1 MDCQGTARGRKM
13 PAAPTKENVPLMS
26 LGQQLAPHLPLL
38 RRYARALT
46 GSQAEGD
53 RYVRAALEAIVA
65 APDQFPRDVE
75 PRLGLYRTFQ
85 AIWQSTNL
93 DAEAADEA
101 GVADAESIARRRLA
115 RLTPL
120 SRQALLLT
128 TVEGFSLEDAGYL
141 IETDADAVADLV
153 REAVSEIERQTRTR
167 VMIIE
172 DEPLIAMDLEQIVRD
187 LGHDVTG
194 VAVTRDE
201 AVALAMEDRP
211 GLVLADIQLAD
222 DSSGI
227 DAVKDILAQ
236 FSVPVIFITAFPERL
251 LTGERPEP
259 TFLITKPFQRE
270 TVKTTISQAL
280 FFDEATVPA

>member
-1 MDCQGTARGRKM
+1 
-13 PAAPTKENVPLMS
+13 MS
-26 LGQQLAPHLPLL
+26 LGQKLAPHLPLL

-46 GSQAEGD
+46 GHQAEGD
-53 RYVRAALEAIVA
+53 RYVRASLEAIVA
-65 APDQFPRDVE
+65 APDQFPRDIE
-75 PRLGLYRTFQ
+75 PKLGLYRMFH
-85 AIWQSTNL
+85 AIWSSTHI
-93 DAEAADEA
+93 DHEEEDRMPSGSGDEA
-101 GVADAESIARRRLA
+101 VATRRLR

-128 TVEGFSLEDAGYL
+128 TVEGFSVEDTGFL
-141 IETDADAVADLV
+141 IGETTDRVETLV
-153 REAVSEIERQTRTR
+153 EEAVIEIERQIRTR

-187 LGHDVTG
+187 MGHDLTG

-201 AVALAMEDRP
+201 AVALAMEERP

-227 DAVKDILAQ
+227 DAVKDILAEYD
-236 FSVPVIFITAFPERL
+236 VPVIFITAFPERL

-259 TFLITKPFQRE
+259 TFLITKPFQRA

-280 FFDEATVPA
+280 FFDHATVPA